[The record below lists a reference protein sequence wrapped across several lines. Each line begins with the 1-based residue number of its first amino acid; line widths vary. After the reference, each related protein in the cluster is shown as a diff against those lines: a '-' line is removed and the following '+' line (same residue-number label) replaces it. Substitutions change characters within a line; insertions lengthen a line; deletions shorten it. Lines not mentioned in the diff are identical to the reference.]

1 MAGVSRLQYST
12 EARLVRVMCS
22 GRVDLEFV
30 LRAFSNG
37 MDGVFIGGCRLNEC
51 NYITHGNYHALN
63 MVLLCRKIM
72 EHIGLNPERLRIE
85 FMSSAEGILFA
96 EVMSE
101 FGNKVKELGPLGKVE
116 GIDQNELKS
125 KLAEITKLVPYIKLV
140 KNEKLASRL
149 ENPEEYDKL
158 FTKDEIDKL
167 FSEVISYYIDPEK
180 CQACMTCAKRCPV
193 EAIISAKNQIHVI
206 DQEKCIKCGTCFEV
220 CPPKFGAVTDT
231 PDAAVQVSD
240 PGDNPDEVASW
251 ASRPIGIQAQVDD
264 APDALVITIP
274 PMRFVHVLRTRKN
287 MTNFSPKTK

>member
-1 MAGVSRLQYST
+1 MAGVSRLQYTT
-12 EARLVRVMCS
+12 EARLIRVMCS

-30 LRAFSNG
+30 IRAFSNG
-37 MDGVFIGGCRLNEC
+37 MDGVLIGGCRLNEC

-96 EVMSE
+96 EVMND
-101 FGNKVKELGPLGKVE
+101 FGNKVNKLGPLGKAE

-158 FTKDEIDKL
+158 FTKDEIDRL

-180 CQACMTCAKRCPV
+180 CQACTTCAKRCPV
-193 EAIISAKNQIHVI
+193 EAIVGGKNLIHVI
-206 DQEKCIKCGTCFEV
+206 DQEKCIKCGTCFKV
-220 CPPKFGAVTDT
+220 CPPKFRAVMEIAGAPV
-231 PDAAVQVSD
+231 P
-240 PGDNPDEVASW
+240 P
-251 ASRPIGIQAQVDD
+251 PI
-264 APDALVITIP
+264 PEEKRTI
-274 PMRFVHVLRTRKN
+274 VRK
-287 MTNFSPKTK
+287 SKEG